1 MKKSKIAGLIIAS
14 ILVLTPA
21 AIAGGLGDIRL
32 PDSRF
37 NAGGIENS
45 SPVSEHSGAV
55 VNFYGLTDQSHARGW
70 YIAPLL
76 VGLSI
81 RLGSILTD
89 EIRKHSKNTFV

>member
-45 SPVSEHSGAV
+45 SPVSKHSGAV

-70 YIAPLL
+70 YIAPYWWGYPF
-76 VGLSI
+76 GLAV
-81 RLGSILTD
+81 
-89 EIRKHSKNTFV
+89 F